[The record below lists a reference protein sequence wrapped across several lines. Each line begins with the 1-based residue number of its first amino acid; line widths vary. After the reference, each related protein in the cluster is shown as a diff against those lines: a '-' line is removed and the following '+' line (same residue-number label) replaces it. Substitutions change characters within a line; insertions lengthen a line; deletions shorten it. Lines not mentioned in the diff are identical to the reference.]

1 MLEVEQEDLSGKEE
15 EKATKEE
22 EAKEEE
28 EAFFCTI
35 NKEEVPPVPSQNFLM
50 RNAEAAR
57 TNADDRRRA
66 DGFRAKDAAGRK
78 VKGRGAMVNAI

>member
-1 MLEVEQEDLSGKEE
+1 MLEVEQDDLSGKEE
-15 EKATKEE
+15 KATKNE

-28 EAFFCTI
+28 AVFCTI

-50 RNAEAAR
+50 RNAEATR

-78 VKGRGAMVNAI
+78 VKGRGAMVKPI